1 MEFSK
6 EQDFP
11 EEAVP
16 SRWTGGVALAVGAA
30 LAGSFMVLFLYNLF
44 AWAIL
49 GAVVFALVS
58 GFVITTLFLGI
69 RNKTWALV
77 MSPLIGFG
85 LLALLWVLYKTV
97 GPRLDEALQQT
108 QTQIPSAAGRPGP
121 SPGGP
126 GR

>member
-11 EEAVP
+11 EEAVR
-16 SRWTGGVALAVGAA
+16 SRWTGGVALALGAA

-49 GAVVFALVS
+49 GAVVFSLVS

-69 RNKTWALV
+69 RNRTWALV

-85 LLALLWVLYKTV
+85 LLTLLWILYKTE

-108 QTQIPSAAGRPGP
+108 QTPGVAGQPRP